1 MDENLTKVLDD
12 FRKMK
17 IDYDSERF
25 KLMSYQLENIINK
38 YEQLI
43 ATRKEIQEEYF
54 STLENI
60 KNNEIDVDIDYS
72 RWENLRLTEDSE
84 WKKELDELSEL
95 KYEIDDAIK
104 RLENGEIERM
114 LIEEEEKMTGDKIR

>member
-72 RWENLRLTEDSE
+72 RWENLRLTEVNG
-84 WKKELDELSEL
+84 
-95 KYEIDDAIK
+95 K
-104 RLENGEIERM
+104 RNWM
-114 LIEEEEKMTGDKIR
+114 N